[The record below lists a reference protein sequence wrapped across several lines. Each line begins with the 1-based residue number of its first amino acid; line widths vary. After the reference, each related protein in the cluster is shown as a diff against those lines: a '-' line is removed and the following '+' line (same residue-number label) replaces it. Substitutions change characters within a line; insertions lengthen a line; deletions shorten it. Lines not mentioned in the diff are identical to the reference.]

1 MSPGTSRPRAASRTP
16 TAPTRPPA
24 WGVHRTTAARTGR
37 AGALALCA
45 AVLAGCEP
53 PTDDVGAWMQ
63 SERAQVRASPQPLP
77 AMQPF
82 EPLPYARVDVADP
95 FHPSRLAPARP
106 PAGRIDASLAREL
119 ERAPQALEA
128 YPLERIA
135 MIGSLVQTGKTEALV
150 RVEGRIHV
158 VRPGDRLGQDRGRI
172 VRIGEQ
178 HIELREWVRDEAGR
192 WHERDNRIDLK
203 EAAR

>member
-1 MSPGTSRPRAASRTP
+1 MSRRAPTPRAIDGTP
-16 TAPTRPPA
+16 AAPERPPG
-24 WGVHRTTAARTGR
+24 WGAHRTTAARAGG

-45 AVLAGCEP
+45 ALLAGCEP
-53 PTDDVGAWMQ
+53 PTEDVGAWMQ
-63 SERAQVRASPQPLP
+63 SEGALVRASPQPLP
-77 AMQPF
+77 AMPPF
-82 EPLPYARVDVADP
+82 EPLPYARADVADP
-95 FHPSRLAPARP
+95 FHPNRLAPSQP
-106 PAGRIDASLAREL
+106 PPGRIDPSLSREL

-135 MIGSLVQTGKTEALV
+135 MIGSLVQPGKTEALV
-150 RVEGRIHV
+150 RAEGRIHV